1 MKKAMVLGMGISGRG
16 AKTLLEKEGYTVIAV
31 DDSFAMSSQE
41 AMKYIDEI
49 DVFIK
54 SPGVPYTDLVKA
66 VQEKGIKIQDEIE
79 IAYQYMVKYNKKIN
93 IVAVTGTNGKTT
105 TTSKIAE
112 LLNFAGKKAAAAG
125 NIGRSFAE
133 VLLSEE
139 QYDYAVLEL
148 SSYQLENV
156 YEFTPYIS
164 MVTNLT
170 PDHLTR
176 YANLEDY
183 YNTKFHI
190 CQNQEKENSFFL
202 FNIDHEEVRKRETLM
217 KGRKISLSR
226 RQEADTCVKDGNIL
240 FQGEKVMSVSELSL
254 KGSHNLENSLFI
266 VTAGKLL
273 GLDSKIIRD
282 FLRNTEPLEHRM
294 ERCFQYGKLQFINDS
309 KGTNIDSAK
318 FALEAYPGCILIC
331 GGFDK
336 KVDLTPLA
344 DVIVKQ
350 VKEVY
355 LIGVIAD
362 KIKAL
367 LVDRNYQAE
376 KIHSLDTIENSL
388 RDMKQRFTKEDQ
400 EVILLSPATSSFD
413 QFKSFE
419 HRGQV
424 FKELVHK
431 IFG

>member
-31 DDSFAMSSQE
+31 DDSFTMSSQE

-226 RQEADTCVKDGNIL
+226 KQEADTCVKDGNIL

-376 KIHSLDTIENSL
+376 RIHSLDTIENSL

>member
-1 MKKAMVLGMGISGRG
+1 MKKAMILGMGVSGKG
-16 AKTLLEKEGYTVIAV
+16 AKILLEKEGYTVIAV
-31 DDSFAMSSQE
+31 DDNLAMTSQE

-49 DVFIK
+49 EVFIK

-66 VQEKGIKIQDEIE
+66 VQERGIKIQDEIE
-79 IAYQYMVKYNKKIN
+79 IAYQYMIKYNRKMT

-112 LLNFAGKKAAAAG
+112 LLNFAGKKAVAAG
-125 NIGRSFAE
+125 NIGRSFVD

-139 QYDYAVLEL
+139 KYEYAVLEL

-164 MVTNLT
+164 LVTNLT

-176 YANLEDY
+176 YENLKEY
-183 YNTKFHI
+183 YDTKFHI
-190 CQNQEKENSFFL
+190 CQNQQEENSFFL
-202 FNIDHEEVRKRETLM
+202 YNIDHEELRKRESMM
-217 KGRKISLSR
+217 KGKKLSLSKEQKADICV
-226 RQEADTCVKDGNIL
+226 QEGKIL
-240 FQGEKVMSVSELSL
+240 FEGEEIIEVSDLSL

-266 VTAGKLL
+266 VAVGKLL
-273 GLDSKIIRD
+273 GIDSKVIRD
-282 FLRNTEPLEHRM
+282 FLKNTEPLEHRM
-294 ERCFQYGKLQFINDS
+294 ERCFQYGKMQFINDS

-336 KVDLTPLA
+336 KVDLNPLA
-344 DVIVKQ
+344 DIIIKQ

-362 KIKAL
+362 KIREL
-367 LVDRNYQAE
+367 LLERKYPQE
-376 KIHSLDTIENSL
+376 RIHSLETIENSL
-388 RDMKQRFTKEDQ
+388 MDMKKRFSKED
-400 EVILLSPATSSFD
+400 EELILLSPATSSFD

-424 FKELVHK
+424 FKELVYK

>member
-1 MKKAMVLGMGISGRG
+1 MKKAMILGMGVSGKG
-16 AKTLLEKEGYTVIAV
+16 AKILLEKEGYTVIAV
-31 DDSFAMSSQE
+31 DDNLAMTSQE

-49 DVFIK
+49 EVFIK

-66 VQEKGIKIQDEIE
+66 VQERGIKIQDEIE
-79 IAYQYMVKYNKKIN
+79 IAYQYMIKYNRKMT

-125 NIGRSFAE
+125 NIGRSFVD

-139 QYDYAVLEL
+139 KYEYAVLEL

-164 MVTNLT
+164 LVTNLT

-176 YANLEDY
+176 YENLKEY
-183 YNTKFHI
+183 YDTKFHI
-190 CQNQEKENSFFL
+190 CQNQQEENSFFL
-202 FNIDHEEVRKRETLM
+202 YNIDHEELRKRESMM
-217 KGRKISLSR
+217 KGKKLSLSKEQKADICI
-226 RQEADTCVKDGNIL
+226 QEGKIL
-240 FQGEKVMSVSELSL
+240 FEGEEIIEVSDLSL

-266 VTAGKLL
+266 VAVGKLL
-273 GLDSKIIRD
+273 GIDSKVIRD
-282 FLRNTEPLEHRM
+282 FLKNTEPLEHRM
-294 ERCFQYGKLQFINDS
+294 ERCFQYGKMQFINDS

-336 KVDLTPLA
+336 KVDLNPLA
-344 DVIVKQ
+344 DIIIKQ

-362 KIKAL
+362 KIREL
-367 LVDRNYQAE
+367 LLERKYPQE
-376 KIHSLDTIENSL
+376 RIHSLETIENSL
-388 RDMKQRFTKEDQ
+388 MDMKKRFSKED
-400 EVILLSPATSSFD
+400 EELILLSPATSSFD

-424 FKELVHK
+424 FKELVYK

>member
-1 MKKAMVLGMGISGRG
+1 MILGMGVSGKG
-16 AKTLLEKEGYTVIAV
+16 AKILLEKEGYTVIAV
-31 DDSFAMSSQE
+31 DDNLAMTSQE

-49 DVFIK
+49 EVFIK

-66 VQEKGIKIQDEIE
+66 VQERGIKIQDEIE
-79 IAYQYMVKYNKKIN
+79 IAYQYMIKYNRKMT

-125 NIGRSFAE
+125 NIGRSFVD

-139 QYDYAVLEL
+139 KYEYAVLEL

-164 MVTNLT
+164 LVTNLT

-176 YANLEDY
+176 YENLKEY
-183 YNTKFHI
+183 YDTKFHI
-190 CQNQEKENSFFL
+190 CQNQQEENSFFL
-202 FNIDHEEVRKRETLM
+202 YNIDHEELRKRESMM
-217 KGRKISLSR
+217 KGKKLSLSKEQKADICV
-226 RQEADTCVKDGNIL
+226 QEGKIL
-240 FQGEKVMSVSELSL
+240 FEGEEIIEVSDLSL

-266 VTAGKLL
+266 VAVGKLL
-273 GLDSKIIRD
+273 GIDSKVIRD
-282 FLRNTEPLEHRM
+282 FLKNTEPLEHRM
-294 ERCFQYGKLQFINDS
+294 ERCFQYGKMQFINDS

-336 KVDLTPLA
+336 KVDLNPLA
-344 DVIVKQ
+344 DIIIKQ

-362 KIKAL
+362 KIREL
-367 LVDRNYQAE
+367 LLERKYPQE
-376 KIHSLDTIENSL
+376 RIHSLETIENSL
-388 RDMKQRFTKEDQ
+388 MDMKKRFSKED
-400 EVILLSPATSSFD
+400 EELILLSPATSSFD

-424 FKELVHK
+424 FKELVYK

>member
-1 MKKAMVLGMGISGRG
+1 MKKAMILGMGVSGKG
-16 AKTLLEKEGYTVIAV
+16 AKILLEKEGYTVIAV
-31 DDSFAMSSQE
+31 DDNLAMTSQE

-49 DVFIK
+49 EVFIK

-66 VQEKGIKIQDEIE
+66 VQERGIKIQDEIE
-79 IAYQYMVKYNKKIN
+79 IAYQYMIKYNRKMT

-125 NIGRSFAE
+125 NIGRSFVD

-139 QYDYAVLEL
+139 KYEYAVLEL

-164 MVTNLT
+164 LVTNLT

-176 YANLEDY
+176 YENLKEY
-183 YNTKFHI
+183 YDTKFHI
-190 CQNQEKENSFFL
+190 CQNQQEENSFFL
-202 FNIDHEEVRKRETLM
+202 YNIDHEELRKRESMM
-217 KGRKISLSR
+217 KGKKLSLSKEQKADICI
-226 RQEADTCVKDGNIL
+226 QEGKIL
-240 FQGEKVMSVSELSL
+240 FEGEEIIEVSDLSL

-266 VTAGKLL
+266 VAVGKLL
-273 GLDSKIIRD
+273 GIDSKVIRD
-282 FLRNTEPLEHRM
+282 FLKNTEPLEHRM
-294 ERCFQYGKLQFINDS
+294 ERCFQYGKMQFINDS

-336 KVDLTPLA
+336 KVDLNPLA
-344 DVIVKQ
+344 DIIIKQ

-362 KIKAL
+362 KIREL
-367 LVDRNYQAE
+367 LLERKYPQE
-376 KIHSLDTIENSL
+376 RIHSLETIENSL
-388 RDMKQRFTKEDQ
+388 MDMKKRFSKED
-400 EVILLSPATSSFD
+400 EEDRKSTRLNSSHANI
-413 QFKSFE
+413 SYA
-419 HRGQV
+419 V
-424 FKELVHK
+424 F
-431 IFG
+431 

>member
-1 MKKAMVLGMGISGRG
+1 MKKAMVLGMGISGKG
-16 AKTLLEKEGYTVIAV
+16 AKILLEKEGYTVIAV
-31 DDSFAMSSQE
+31 DDNLAMSSQE
-41 AMKYIDEI
+41 AVKYVDEI
-49 DVFIK
+49 EVFIK
-54 SPGVPYTDLVKA
+54 SPGVPYTDLVKT

-79 IAYQYMVKYNKKIN
+79 IAYQYMVKYDRKMT

-125 NIGRSFAE
+125 NIGRSFVD

-139 QYDYAVLEL
+139 AYDYVVLEL

-156 YEFTPYIS
+156 YEFRPYIS

-176 YANLEDY
+176 YTDLKDY
-183 YNTKFHI
+183 YDTKFHI
-190 CQNQEKENSFFL
+190 CQNQEEENSFFL
-202 FNIDHEEVRKRETLM
+202 FNIDHEELRKREMLM
-217 KGRKISLSR
+217 KGRKISLSQ

-240 FQGEKVMSVSELSL
+240 FQGEEIMAVSELSL

-266 VTAGKLL
+266 ISAGKLL
-273 GLDSKIIRD
+273 GLDTKMIRD
-282 FLRNTEPLEHRM
+282 FLIRTEPLEHRM

-318 FALEAYPGCILIC
+318 FALEAYSGCILIC

-336 KVDLTPLA
+336 KVDLNPLA
-344 DVIVKQ
+344 DIIVKQ

-355 LIGVIAD
+355 LIGVIAE
-362 KIKAL
+362 KIKTL
-367 LVDRNYQAE
+367 LLERKYEKE
-376 KIHSLDTIENSL
+376 KIHSLGTIENSL
-388 RDMKQRFTKEDQ
+388 KDIKKRFSREDQ
-400 EVILLSPATSSFD
+400 EVVLLSPATSSFD

-419 HRGQV
+419 HRGRV

>member
-1 MKKAMVLGMGISGRG
+1 M
-16 AKTLLEKEGYTVIAV
+16 
-31 DDSFAMSSQE
+31 
-41 AMKYIDEI
+41 
-49 DVFIK
+49 
-54 SPGVPYTDLVKA
+54 
-66 VQEKGIKIQDEIE
+66 
-79 IAYQYMVKYNKKIN
+79 
-93 IVAVTGTNGKTT
+93 
-105 TTSKIAE
+105 
-112 LLNFAGKKAAAAG
+112 
-125 NIGRSFAE
+125 
-133 VLLSEE
+133 LLSEE

-226 RQEADTCVKDGNIL
+226 KQEADTCVKDGNIL

-376 KIHSLDTIENSL
+376 RIHSLDTIENSL

>member
-1 MKKAMVLGMGISGRG
+1 MKKAMVLGMGISGKG
-16 AKTLLEKEGYTVIAV
+16 AKTLLEKEGYSVISV
-31 DDSFAMSSQE
+31 DDSFAMNSQE

-79 IAYQYMVKYNKKIN
+79 IAYQYMVKYNKNII

-125 NIGRSFAE
+125 NIGRSFVD

-156 YEFTPYIS
+156 YEFKPYIS

-176 YANLEDY
+176 YTSLEDY
-183 YNTKFHI
+183 YDTKFHI

-202 FNIDHEEVRKRETLM
+202 FNIDHEEVRKREALM
-217 KGRKISLSR
+217 KGRKISLSQK
-226 RQEADTCVKDGNIL
+226 QEADICVEDGNIL
-240 FQGEKVMSVSELSL
+240 FQEERIMSVSELSL

-266 VTAGKLL
+266 ITAGKLL
-273 GLDSKIIRD
+273 GLDTKIIRD

-318 FALEAYPGCILIC
+318 FALEAYPECILIC

-344 DVIVKQ
+344 DIIVKQ

-355 LIGVIAD
+355 LIGVIAN

-367 LVDRNYQAE
+367 LLDRNYQPE
-376 KIHSLDTIENSL
+376 RIHSLDTIENSL
-388 RDMKQRFTKEDQ
+388 RDMKERFTKEDQ

>member
-1 MKKAMVLGMGISGRG
+1 MILGMGVSGKG
-16 AKTLLEKEGYTVIAV
+16 AKILLEKEGYTVIAV
-31 DDSFAMSSQE
+31 DDNLAMTSQE

-49 DVFIK
+49 EVFIK

-66 VQEKGIKIQDEIE
+66 VQERGIKIQDEIE
-79 IAYQYMVKYNKKIN
+79 IAYQYMIKYNRKMT

-112 LLNFAGKKAAAAG
+112 LLNFAGKKAVAAG
-125 NIGRSFAE
+125 NIGRSFVD

-139 QYDYAVLEL
+139 KYEYAVLEL

-164 MVTNLT
+164 LVTNLT

-176 YANLEDY
+176 YENLKEY
-183 YNTKFHI
+183 YDTKFHI
-190 CQNQEKENSFFL
+190 CQNQQEENSFFL
-202 FNIDHEEVRKRETLM
+202 YNIDHEELRKRESMM
-217 KGRKISLSR
+217 KGKKLSLSKEQKADICV
-226 RQEADTCVKDGNIL
+226 QEGKIL
-240 FQGEKVMSVSELSL
+240 FEGEEIIEVSDLSL

-266 VTAGKLL
+266 VAVGKLL
-273 GLDSKIIRD
+273 GIDSKVIRD
-282 FLRNTEPLEHRM
+282 FLKNTEPLEHRM
-294 ERCFQYGKLQFINDS
+294 ERCFQYGKMQFINDS

-336 KVDLTPLA
+336 KVDLNPLA
-344 DVIVKQ
+344 DIIIKQ

-362 KIKAL
+362 KIREL
-367 LVDRNYQAE
+367 LLERKYPQE
-376 KIHSLDTIENSL
+376 RIHSLETIENSL
-388 RDMKQRFTKEDQ
+388 MDMKKRFSKED
-400 EVILLSPATSSFD
+400 EELILLSPATSSFD

-424 FKELVHK
+424 FKELVYK